1 VGKRAAWLLGG
12 AIVLALAATFF
23 APYFPA
29 ALGGPASYA
38 LVEGDGMEPKLAAGD
53 LAVFRTSDSYEV
65 GDVVAY
71 EAEQGQAIAR
81 VVARRKAGYVVAQDV
96 GDGPLRVSTE
106 QITGSLEAALPRAGA
121 ALSWLREPLHM
132 LAVPAAAALLGVAV
146 LVGGFRPR
154 LAGGRN
160 PGATGR
166 LPRRWRRF
174 VVPVSGRLDVGDDVV
189 DVTSLAGLVALA
201 RQSGRIVLE
210 VAEIGGRTWLVNGDD
225 AVYRFRSAGP
235 AVAAAGPATASR
247 SEPLAATFDYR
258 DGYAD
263 RPVSVAASVAARP

>member
-1 VGKRAAWLLGG
+1 MGKRAAWLLGG
-12 AIVLALAATFF
+12 AIVLALAATFL

-71 EAEQGQAIAR
+71 EAKQGRAIAR

-96 GDGPLRVSTE
+96 GDAPLRVSTG
-106 QITGSLEAALPRAGA
+106 QITGSLEAVLPRAGA

-132 LAVPAAAALLGVAV
+132 LAVPAAAALLGVAL
-146 LVGGFRPR
+146 LVAGGLRPR

-174 VVPVSGRLDVGDDVV
+174 VVPVSGRLDVGDDVI

-210 VAEIGGRTWLVNGDD
+210 VAEVGGRTWLVNADD

-235 AVAAAGPATASR
+235 AFAEAGPATASPA
-247 SEPLAATFDYR
+247 EPLAATLDLTET
-258 DGYAD
+258 G
-263 RPVSVAASVAARP
+263 VLTAR

>member
-1 VGKRAAWLLGG
+1 VGKRAAGLLGG

-38 LVEGDGMEPKLAAGD
+38 LVESDGMEPKLAAGD
-53 LAVFRTSDSYEV
+53 LAVFRTSSSYEV

-71 EAEQGQAIAR
+71 EAEHGRAIAR
-81 VVARRKAGYVVAQDV
+81 VVARRKAGYMVAQDE
-96 GDGPLRVSTE
+96 GDAPHRVSTG

-132 LAVPAAAALLGVAV
+132 LAVPAAAALLGVAL
-146 LVGGFRPR
+146 LVAGGLWPR
-154 LAGGRN
+154 LAGGGK
-160 PGATGR
+160 PGAMGR

-174 VVPVSGRLDVGDDVV
+174 VVPVSGRLDVGDDVI

-210 VAEIGGRTWLVNGDD
+210 VAEVGGRTWLVNGDD

-235 AVAAAGPATASR
+235 SFAEAGPATACR
-247 SEPLAATFDYR
+247 AEPLAATFDVTET
-258 DGYAD
+258 GML
-263 RPVSVAASVAARP
+263 AAR

>member
-1 VGKRAAWLLGG
+1 MGKRAAWLLGG

-38 LVEGDGMEPKLAAGD
+38 IVESDGMEPKLAAGD

-71 EAEQGQAIAR
+71 EAKQGRAIAS
-81 VVARRKAGYVVAQDV
+81 VVARRKAGYMVVQDV
-96 GDGPLRVSTE
+96 GDAPLRVSTGR
-106 QITGSLEAALPRAGA
+106 ITGSLEAVLPRAGA

-132 LAVPAAAALLGVAV
+132 LAVPAAAALLGMAV
-146 LVGGFRPR
+146 LVAGGLRPR
-154 LAGGRN
+154 LASGRST
-160 PGATGR
+160 GATGR

-174 VVPVSGRLDVGDDVV
+174 VVPVSGCLDVVDDVI

-210 VAEIGGRTWLVNGDD
+210 VAEVGGRTWLVNGDD

-235 AVAAAGPATASR
+235 AFAEAGPATASR
-247 SEPLAATFDYR
+247 AEPLAATFD
-258 DGYAD
+258 
-263 RPVSVAASVAARP
+263 VTETSVLTAR